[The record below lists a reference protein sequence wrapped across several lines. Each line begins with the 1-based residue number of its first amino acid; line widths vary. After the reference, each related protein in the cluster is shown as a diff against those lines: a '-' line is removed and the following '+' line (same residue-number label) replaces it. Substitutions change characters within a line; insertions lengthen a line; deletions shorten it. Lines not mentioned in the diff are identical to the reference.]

1 MTKFVTKREE
11 KFVEAEAQEESPV
24 KEHDS
29 WEKDEEKSEEKAQQW
44 EKYSQV
50 EIQQESIL

>member
-1 MTKFVTKREE
+1 MTKREE

-24 KEHDS
+24 KEHDLR
-29 WEKDEEKSEEKAQQW
+29 EKDEEKSEEKAQQW

>member
-1 MTKFVTKREE
+1 VTKREE